1 MKRKIV
7 IGMILVMLS
16 HIIVLS
22 ASSAG
27 ANLPVP
33 EIMPAVPSTSVRRP
47 TSSLYIQSQS
57 VCECGCDTFMPR
69 CSEVETYS
77 KGRHPVMW
85 GGYMK
90 TCEYNIHS
98 VYTIY
103 ECSRCGSRTVQ
114 DVHAHGE
121 SDHTYPFIC
130 GGKNERIC
138 SLDGQVYSIT
148 PMDELTPVYEPIE

>member
-1 MKRKIV
+1 MYKLIS
-7 IGMILVMLS
+7 LVLAVS
-16 HIIVLS
+16 LLCCIIS
-22 ASSAG
+22 CTESSSSVS
-27 ANLPVP
+27 P
-33 EIMPAVPSTSVRRP
+33 PSIPRP

-57 VCECGCDTFMPR
+57 VCECGCDTFIPR
-69 CSEVETYS
+69 CSEIETYS
-77 KGRHPVMW
+77 KGRHPVML
-85 GGYMK
+85 GGYSK

-103 ECSRCGSRTVQ
+103 ECTRCGSRTVK

-130 GGKNERIC
+130 GGVNERIC

-148 PMDELTPVYEPIE
+148 PMEELTPVYEPIE

>member
-1 MKRKIV
+1 MKRKIAV
-7 IGMILVMLS
+7 GMIFLA
-16 HIIVLS
+16 VLFTAVSVSVSISS
-22 ASSAG
+22 ASITDTDTLS
-27 ANLPVP
+27 
-33 EIMPAVPSTSVRRP
+33 P
-47 TSSLYIQSQS
+47 TSNSNTAPT
-57 VCECGCDTFMPR
+57 VCESGCGPYTLR

-77 KGRHPVMW
+77 KGRHPIILQ
-85 GGYMK
+85 GYHK

-103 ECSRCGSRTVQ
+103 ECTRCGSRTVK

-130 GGKNERIC
+130 GGVNERIC